1 MHQIVFGTAGHI
13 DHGKTAL
20 VKALTGTNTDCLP
33 EEKTR
38 GISIDIGFAY
48 LNDRISI
55 IDVPGHEKFI
65 RNMTSGAANVHFALI
80 VIAIDDGIMPQTV
93 EHLNILKILGVNKGI
108 VALTKLDLVNDEE
121 WITLIEEDI
130 KSLLSSMNF
139 FISDIH
145 RIDSIT
151 GKGVE
156 ELKSGMLSFLDN
168 DIKYSRITDFRMN
181 VDRVF
186 SKTGFG
192 TVITGTVIGG
202 VLSKGDTIEIFPQ
215 EISAKVRGL
224 QSHGGIVDTVKSGDR
239 AAINISNIRG
249 EKIKRGTIIGSP
261 GSFSP
266 TKYIIANISL
276 IEKTK
281 WKLKNNQRLRFH
293 FGTQEV
299 LGRILLAGNIQI
311 QSYTSLN
318 LFIIL
323 EVKVSVLYDEKFL
336 IRSYSPVETI
346 GGGIVLE
353 RIFNY
358 RWKTICERV
367 VQMPLKSKD
376 RFYYLVN
383 LDWRKPLTL
392 DEWRNVFQITDKM
405 IKSWITKNLIHDQE
419 TGFIFSLDNINKSKT
434 EIKSTF
440 NYFYKK
446 NPFRKI
452 LNIDVLIK
460 KLNWD
465 ENWLNYIINQLVE
478 EKIIIKSNGG
488 YSYRN
493 YELILSNQDKKEIS
507 EVRSLLKTFHN
518 QPVLIKEIISKLGF
532 KPKRTSNLLF
542 FLLDR
547 GEIEF
552 IGQDLWLDKN
562 FLNNIISNIKI
573 HFKSKKELTIN
584 DFKLLTGLSRKT
596 AIPLLEYFDS
606 KKITFR
612 NKDVREIGSKLN

>member
-20 VKALTGTNTDCLP
+20 VKALTGKNTDSLP

-65 RNMTSGAANVHFALI
+65 RNMAAGAANIHFALI
-80 VIAIDDGIMPQTV
+80 VIAIDDGVMPQTV
-93 EHLNILKILGVNKGI
+93 EHLNILKFLGVNKGI
-108 VALTKLDLVNDEE
+108 VALTKMDLVNDKE
-121 WITLIEEDI
+121 WISLIEQDI

-151 GKGVE
+151 GKGIE
-156 ELKSGMLSFLDN
+156 RLKSGMLSFLDN
-168 DIKYSRITDFRMN
+168 NIHSSKTTHFRMN

-192 TVITGTVIGG
+192 TVFTGTVIGG
-202 VLSKGDTIEIFPQ
+202 VLSKGDTIELFPQ
-215 EISAKVRGL
+215 EVSAKVRGL
-224 QSHGGIVDTVKSGDR
+224 QSHGGVVDKVEFGDR
-239 AAINISNIRG
+239 AAINIPNIKG
-249 EKIKRGTIIGSP
+249 TQLKRGTIIGKP

-266 TKYIIANISL
+266 TEYIIANISL
-276 IEKTK
+276 IENTK
-281 WKLKNNQRLRFH
+281 WRLKKNQRLRFH

-299 LGRILLAGNIQI
+299 LGRISLIDDVKIQNH
-311 QSYTSLN
+311 SSLN
-318 LFIIL
+318 LIVIL
-323 EVKVSVLYDEKFL
+323 ESKVSVLFYEKFL

-358 RWKTICERV
+358 RWKAISKRA
-367 VQMPLKSKD
+367 VQMPVESKH
-376 RFYYLVN
+376 RFYYLVDQ
-383 LDWRKPLTL
+383 DWRKPLTL
-392 DEWRNVFQITDKM
+392 KEWRNIFQITDNEM
-405 IKSWITKNLIHDQE
+405 NSWIAKKLIHDQK
-419 TGFIFSLDNINKSKT
+419 TGFIFSLDNVKKSKNA
-434 EIKSTF
+434 IKSAF
-440 NYFYKK
+440 KYFYKK

-452 LNIDVLIK
+452 INIDLFIK
-460 KLNWD
+460 KLNWH
-465 ENWLNYIINQLVE
+465 ENWLIYIINQLVD
-478 EKIIIKSNGG
+478 EKIITKGNGG
-488 YSYRN
+488 YILINYR
-493 YELILSNQDKKEIS
+493 LTLSNKDKKEIS
-507 EVRSLLKTFHN
+507 NVRYSIKDLHN
-518 QPVLIKEIISKLGF
+518 KPFLIKEIISKLGF
-532 KPKRTSNLLF
+532 KPKRTADLLF
-542 FLLDR
+542 LLRDK

-552 IGQDLWLDKN
+552 IGQDIWLDKIG
-562 FLNNIISNIKI
+562 LNNMISNIKI
-573 HFKSKKELTIN
+573 HFKSKKVLTIN
-584 DFKLLTGLSRKT
+584 DFKSITGLSRKT

-612 NKDVREIGSKLN
+612 NDNVRVEGSKLN